1 MRAEAARVRRLQRLE
16 QVRAFAKQA
25 AARDAAQAEG
35 TLTQLEALAARTGA
49 IADDYRGRTGLSDGL
64 ELRQLGS
71 FVVGLGGIT
80 SATRNDAAQARAVAD
95 HKQQELALAE
105 RRRAAVEDRAQA
117 GERALAQRQSH
128 PASAARKQ
136 IGTGLE

>member
-1 MRAEAARVRRLQRLE
+1 MRAEAARVRRLLRLE

-49 IADDYRGRTGLSDGL
+49 MADDYRGRTGLSDGL

-80 SATRNDAAQARAVAD
+80 AATRNDAAQARAVAD

-105 RRRAAVEDRAQA
+105 RRRAAVEDRAKA
-117 GERALAQRQSH
+117 GTRALVLRQQQPVLSGRR
-128 PASAARKQ
+128 AV
-136 IGTGLE
+136 GTDLE